1 MYSDKYVFAV
11 LSSFLDRNHFNYLVR
26 KYQGDKYIK
35 SFSCW
40 NQLLAMMFGQLCN
53 RDGLRDLIIALEAHS
68 SKLYHLGMG
77 KSVTRSNLSK
87 ANENRDY
94 RIFEEFAKFMIDLAR
109 QKRATSIFD
118 LKGNVYA
125 FDSTTIDLCLDVF
138 WWAKFRK
145 HKAGI
150 KMHTLYDVETQIPAY
165 VHITPAAVY
174 DSKVMPEIPYEKD
187 AHYIFDRGYNDF
199 ANLYKINLID
209 AFFVVRAKRNVKF
222 KAKKWKRRLQGNI
235 VSDAV
240 GNFTVYKSS
249 KVYPD
254 EIRKVVYIDPETGK
268 KYIFLTNDF
277 DSDALT
283 IALLYKNRWSIEL
296 FFKWI
301 KQHLKIK
308 RFWGKTENAVRIQIY
323 CAIVTYCLVAI
334 VQHDMKLERSIY
346 EVLQIL
352 SISLTDKTSLRE
364 LFDKPNIKNVNE
376 RYGSSEPSLFDNY
389 IF

>member
-1 MYSDKYVFAV
+1 MNKSKYVFAQ
-11 LSSFLDRNHFNYLVR
+11 LAEFLNNDRFRYTVC
-26 KYQGDKYIK
+26 KYQGDRYIK

-53 RDGLRDLIIALEAHS
+53 RDGLRDLIAALEAHS
-68 SKLYHLGMG
+68 GKLYHLGMG

-109 QKRATSIFD
+109 QKRAVSIFD

-125 FDSTTIDLCLDVF
+125 FDSTTIDLCLEVF

-150 KMHTLYDVETQIPAY
+150 KLHTLYDVETQIPAY

-199 ANLYKINLID
+199 ANLYKINLIE
-209 AFFVVRAKRNVKF
+209 ASFVVRAKRNVKF
-222 KAKKWKRRLQGNI
+222 KAKKWKRRLPGNV

-268 KYIFLTNDF
+268 EYIFLTNNF

-323 CAIVTYCLVAI
+323 CAIITYCLVAI
-334 VQHDMKLERSIY
+334 VQHDMKLKRSIY

-376 RYGSSEPSLFDNY
+376 RYGSSEPSLFDNL